1 MRSRKSS
8 PREAYTLG
16 WNPPGLVA
24 GVDEAG
30 RGPLAGPVLAA
41 AVMLDPRKPIAG
53 LRDSKKLT
61 PKRREHLHEQI
72 LERAL
77 CCSVAQASIEEI
89 ERLNMSQ
96 ATLLAMQRAV
106 AGLRLRPTLVLVD
119 GNRLPAL
126 DLPAQAVVQG
136 DDRVAAIAAA
146 SIVAKVQ
153 RDRLCLDWHAQYPD
167 YGFDR
172 HKGYGT
178 ALHLEALQRLG
189 PTPLH
194 RRGFA
199 PVAALLAAACPL

>member
-1 MRSRKSS
+1 LA
-8 PREAYTLG
+8 REAYTLG

-41 AVMLDPRKPIAG
+41 AVMLDPRRPIAG

-72 LERAL
+72 LEHAL
-77 CCSVAQASIEEI
+77 CCSVALASVEEI
-89 ERLNMSQ
+89 ERLNILQ

-106 AGLRLRPTLVLVD
+106 AGLRLRPTQVLVD
-119 GNRLPAL
+119 GNRLPVL

-153 RDRLCLDWHAQYPD
+153 RDRLCDAWHAQYPD

-178 ALHLEALQRLG
+178 AAHLAALRRCG

-199 PVAALLAAACPL
+199 PVAALLAVASPAASPA

>member
-8 PREAYTLG
+8 LHDAYALG

-41 AVMLDPRKPIAG
+41 AVMLNPSKPIAG

-72 LERAL
+72 LEHAL
-77 CCSVAQASIEEI
+77 CCSVALASVEEI
-89 ERLNMSQ
+89 ERLNILQ

-106 AGLRLRPTLVLVD
+106 AGLRLRPVRVLVD

-126 DLPAQAVVQG
+126 DLPAQAVVRG

-146 SIVAKVQ
+146 SILAKVQ
-153 RDRLCLDWHAQYPD
+153 RDRLCADWHALYPD

-178 ALHLEALQRLG
+178 AAHLEALQRCG

-199 PVAALLAAACPL
+199 PVAALLAPASPA

>member
-1 MRSRKSS
+1 MGLRGSIITVAVSTCPAS
-8 PREAYTLG
+8 GPRPAAR
-16 WNPPGLVA
+16 A
-24 GVDEAG
+24 GAG
-30 RGPLAGPVLAA
+30 RRREPGPAQPLRGLARLQ
-41 AVMLDPRKPIAG
+41 
-53 LRDSKKLT
+53 KLT

-89 ERLNMSQ
+89 ERLNILQ

-153 RDRLCLDWHAQYPD
+153 RDRLCDAWHAQYPD

-178 ALHLEALQRLG
+178 AAHLQALQRCG

-194 RRGFA
+194 RRSFA
-199 PVAALLAAACPL
+199 PVAALLVAANPA

>member
-8 PREAYTLG
+8 PHEAYTLG
-16 WNPPGLVA
+16 WNPPALVA

-53 LRDSKKLT
+53 LRDSKKLA
-61 PKRREHLHEQI
+61 PKRREQLFEQI
-72 LERAL
+72 NERAL
-77 CCSVAQASIEEI
+77 CCSVAWASVEEI
-89 ERLNMSQ
+89 ERLNILQ

-106 AGLRLRPTLVLVD
+106 AGLRLRPTRVLVD

-126 DLPAQAVVQG
+126 DLPAQALVQG

-146 SIVAKVQ
+146 SIVAKVR
-153 RDRLCLDWHAQYPD
+153 RDRLCADWHALYPD

-178 ALHLEALQRLG
+178 ALHLEALRRCG

-199 PVAALLAAACPL
+199 PVAAVLGQGAA

>member
-8 PREAYTLG
+8 KPDGYTLG
-16 WNPPGLVA
+16 WAPPGLVA

-61 PKRREHLHEQI
+61 PKRRAQLCELIHD
-72 LERAL
+72 RAL
-77 CCSVAQASIEEI
+77 CCSVAQASVEEI
-89 ERLNMSQ
+89 ERLNILQ

-119 GNRLPAL
+119 GNRLPAFQ
-126 DLPAQAVVQG
+126 LPAQAVVRG

-199 PVAALLAAACPL
+199 PVAVLLAAACPP